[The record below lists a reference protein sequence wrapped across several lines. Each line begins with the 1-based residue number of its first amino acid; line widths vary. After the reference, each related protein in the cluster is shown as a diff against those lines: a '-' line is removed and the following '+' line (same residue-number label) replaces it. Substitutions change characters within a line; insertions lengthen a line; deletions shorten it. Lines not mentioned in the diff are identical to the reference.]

1 MDKIILC
8 RISDGDDR
16 IKAEIKIQKELSTG
30 EWEVKTVYGMP
41 SDPPGSVGGHAAQTL
56 VVVLHKV
63 RQEGVI

>member
-1 MDKIILC
+1 MDKILLC
-8 RISDGDDR
+8 RMSDGDDR
-16 IKAEIKIQKELSTG
+16 IAAEIKIQKELSTG

-41 SDPPGSVGGHAAQTL
+41 SDTKDTTGGHIAQTL